1 MIKII
6 LIVAALIYTIS
17 PWDIVPDVFFGL
29 GWLDDAV
36 IWGLVLRYF
45 YVLRKRLKNQFQEY
59 DRTEYQHGSPHTGQN
74 KFGQEDPGPASG
86 KDVEKDPYAVL
97 GVSRNAS
104 FEEIK
109 GAYRALAVKY
119 HPDKVQHLGNEF
131 QTLAEKRFKEIQ
143 QAYQKLTP

>member
-17 PWDIVPDVFFGL
+17 PWDIVPDLILGP

-45 YVLRKRLKNQFQEY
+45 YVLKKRLKNQFQEY
-59 DRTEYQHGSPHTGQN
+59 DQTGQE
-74 KFGQEDPGPASG
+74 KFWQEDIKDASG
-86 KDVEKDPYAVL
+86 QDGEKDPYAVL

-109 GAYRALAVKY
+109 AAYRALAVKY

-143 QAYQKLTP
+143 QAYQELTS